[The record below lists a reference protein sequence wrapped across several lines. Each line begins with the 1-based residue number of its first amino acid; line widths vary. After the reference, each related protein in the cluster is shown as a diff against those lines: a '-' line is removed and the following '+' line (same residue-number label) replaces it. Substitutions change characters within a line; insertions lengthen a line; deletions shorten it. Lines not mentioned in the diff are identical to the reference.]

1 MLIDDYYSSANGN
14 LSFSREQAS
23 NFAKYIADD
32 FNPLHDATAKRF
44 CVPGDL
50 LFSII
55 LARYGISAH
64 MECTFSGM
72 VTEGVELILP
82 EPSALLGIEDASGR
96 EYLRVARGG
105 DNSADVNI
113 IRNLSQQYVQF
124 SGHSF
129 PDILVPLLA
138 QHNVMINPDRPMV
151 MYQNMSIDLD
161 RLDIAQPSLRS
172 DHSELS
178 VDGKRGMAHLA
189 FKLLDGEQ
197 EVGRGK
203 KQILLSGLREYD
215 EEKMTAA
222 VAEYQERK
230 KIFLATAE

>member
-1 MLIDDYYSSANGN
+1 MHIDDYYSSANGN

-23 NFAKYIADD
+23 NFAKFVADD
-32 FNPLHDATAKRF
+32 FNPLHDVEAKRF

-55 LARYGISAH
+55 LARYGISAQ

-72 VTEGVELILP
+72 VTEGVELVMP
-82 EPSALLGIEDASGR
+82 ESAALLNIEDANGR
-96 EYLRVARGG
+96 EYLSIARSGESSV
-105 DNSADVNI
+105 DASM
-113 IRNLSQQYVQF
+113 IRNLSQQYVKF

-138 QHNVMINPDRPMV
+138 QHSVMINPERPMV

-161 RLDIAQPSLRS
+161 RLDIAQPALRS
-172 DHSELS
+172 DYSELS
-178 VDGKRGMAHLA
+178 IEGKRGMAQLA
-189 FKLLDGEQ
+189 FKLLDGEE

-203 KQILLSGLREYD
+203 KQILLSGLREYN
-215 EEKMTAA
+215 EEKMSAA
-222 VAEYQERK
+222 VVQYEQRK
-230 KIFLATAE
+230 KTFLAAAQ